1 METVFPFMA
10 GEDRWILI
18 YTTFEMFF
26 DDILYDLDY
35 DDSILHSY
43 WRKPNN
49 KLQKVQAEMH
59 KHTETN
65 WIVGAIPLTS
75 VGLRQEVKLSLSII

>member
-1 METVFPFMA
+1 MA
-10 GEDRWILI
+10 GEDMWILI
-18 YTTFEMFF
+18 YTAFEMFF

-49 KLQKVQAEMH
+49 KLWHIQAEMR
-59 KHTETN
+59 KHTEAN
-65 WIVGAIPLTS
+65 WIAGAIPLTS
-75 VGLRQEVKLSLSII
+75 AGLHQEMKLSLSII